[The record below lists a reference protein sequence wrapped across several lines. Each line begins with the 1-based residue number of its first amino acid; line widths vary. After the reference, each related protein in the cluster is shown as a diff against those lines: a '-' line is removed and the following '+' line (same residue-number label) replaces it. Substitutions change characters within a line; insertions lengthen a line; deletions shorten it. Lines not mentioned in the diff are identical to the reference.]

1 MGTAIIPVARGRAL
15 IRTSA
20 ANLPPA
26 IANGILD
33 VLTAFAAGPHQADAD
48 KKRLV
53 RVYGE
58 AVTEFPPAVS
68 EYALRWLKLH
78 NPRNPF
84 RPTPQDVYE
93 TCEKLVKEWRSR
105 IIGYFLGD
113 GRWGNAS
120 SFDLIKSF
128 ERGSPP
134 LEKGCPIP
142 EALVKQFLRDHLDS
156 GQDLVPKLTA
166 LGRDRLAKMPTECFN
181 AGQREAA
188 LAAIETEEK
197 HQAEI
202 VAHKAYLESLDPELR
217 RHRRNLFNSRD
228 NKTLPEDELIA
239 LARASL
245 ERERREEVRRQTDLE
260 ENNKRIA
267 ASLQPDVKAA
277 MDRMHANI
285 GRESEWSKALA
296 DFVAALAKHGA
307 KPPPHLEELNARGLD
322 P

>member
-1 MGTAIIPVARGRAL
+1 MGTAIVPFARGRAL
-15 IRTSA
+15 TGIAA

-26 IANGILD
+26 IANGIFDL
-33 VLTAFAAGPHQADAD
+33 LTAFAAGPQQADAD

-53 RVYGE
+53 RIYGE
-58 AVTEFPPAVS
+58 AVASFEAPVA
-68 EYALRWLKLH
+68 EHAIGWLKLH
-78 NPRNPF
+78 NRRNPF

-105 IIGYFLGD
+105 IIGYYLGE
-113 GRWGNAS
+113 GGPAWGNAS
-120 SFDLIKSF
+120 SFDFIKSF
-128 ERGSPP
+128 EWGSPP
-134 LEKGCPIP
+134 IEKGCPIP
-142 EALVKQFLRDHLDS
+142 EALVKQLLRDHLAR
-156 GQDLVPKLTA
+156 GRDLVPKLA
-166 LGRDRLAKMPTECFN
+166 VLGRERLATIPTECFN

-202 VAHKAYLESLDPELR
+202 VRHQAYLELLDSDLR
-217 RHRRNLFNSRD
+217 RHRRNLFD
-228 NKTLPEDELIA
+228 KTLPEEELIA

-245 ERERREEVRRQTDLE
+245 ERERREEVRRKTDLE
-260 ENNKRIA
+260 ETNKRIA

-277 MDRMHANI
+277 IDRMHANS

-296 DFVAALAKHGA
+296 DYVAALAKHGA
-307 KPPPHLEELNARGLD
+307 KPPPHLEERNARGLG